1 MDRDEA
7 LRRQFVR
14 EARIGIGLI
23 GLFGAI
29 FLGVAISKF
38 RDRYFSDDLEK
49 IVSDKPPVLVAESP
63 HSALQAATTSVI
75 DQVAPRP
82 GDTSATRPPPMPA
95 PKSFPNTGEVPENP
109 AERSTPTPRLDNPSQ
124 EPTTVTRQDSALEA
138 LEDKSLAASAQSLD
152 PRPRDPSPAPIRF
165 ENNSFDFSAIGAN
178 PQEGIAELPPA
189 YDPNARSDSEAPIAP
204 IPADFDSQIA
214 PTRSAAALP
223 VQPTQPS
230 IEEVVIEAGQPLSS
244 IARRKY
250 GDERWAQALAAFNHL
265 PTNVPDGSQTGR
277 RVRIPPRRTLA
288 ELFPRLVP
296 AAEPPADSCN
306 VDPTVYLTA
315 EGDTL
320 FSIAREHLG
329 QASRY
334 VEIFELNRDSIPA
347 DATAGSKLPAGVH
360 LILPQ

>member
-109 AERSTPTPRLDNPSQ
+109 AERSTPTSRLDNPSQ
-124 EPTTVTRQDSALEA
+124 EPTTVTRQDAALEA
-138 LEDKSLAASAQSLD
+138 LEDKSLAANAQSLD
-152 PRPRDPSPAPIRF
+152 PIRKQLVRLFGHRSESTGGNRRVASGLRPQRKIRF
-165 ENNSFDFSAIGAN
+165 GSSDRTDSRGFRFANRSNQIGGGTACST
-178 PQEGIAELPPA
+178 
-189 YDPNARSDSEAPIAP
+189 NAA
-204 IPADFDSQIA
+204 
-214 PTRSAAALP
+214 
-223 VQPTQPS
+223 
-230 IEEVVIEAGQPLSS
+230 
-244 IARRKY
+244 
-250 GDERWAQALAAFNHL
+250 
-265 PTNVPDGSQTGR
+265 
-277 RVRIPPRRTLA
+277 
-288 ELFPRLVP
+288 
-296 AAEPPADSCN
+296 
-306 VDPTVYLTA
+306 VD
-315 EGDTL
+315 
-320 FSIAREHLG
+320 
-329 QASRY
+329 
-334 VEIFELNRDSIPA
+334 
-347 DATAGSKLPAGVH
+347 
-360 LILPQ
+360 